1 MKYAYRNA
9 HLLDGT
15 RDMLP
20 RDGLAA
26 LTDGETIVGIVPEEA
41 IPADFEPVDL
51 EGKYLM
57 PGLINLHVHLAGN
70 GKPQKKQRDN
80 EKLVRRL
87 MGTGLSRAAAYH
99 VVAGFARLEVMS
111 GVTTIRTVG
120 GLGGFDTR
128 LRDEIAAGKRPGP
141 RILAANE
148 GISVPGG
155 HMAGS
160 VAVAAEGIPQA
171 LRQVDRAR
179 EQGVDLIK
187 LMITGG
193 VMDAKA
199 KGVPGEL
206 KMPPEM
212 VKAVCDRAHSLGY
225 PVAAHVESTEGV
237 RVALENGVD
246 SIEHG
251 AQPDAAITALYKEK
265 GAFQVATLS
274 PALPY
279 ALFDR
284 SVSHATY
291 EQQENGKVVFDGII
305 AMARENLANGIP
317 VGLGTDTGCPY
328 ITHYDMWRELCYF
341 VKYCGVTPAFALH
354 TATRLN
360 ARLAGI
366 DGETGSI
373 EAGKAADLIV
383 CAKDPLADLS
393 ALRTLSMVIKDGYR
407 VEHPAPKK
415 LPEVER
421 ELDKFL

>member
-1 MKYAYRNA
+1 MA
-9 HLLDGT
+9 
-15 RDMLP
+15 
-20 RDGLAA
+20 
-26 LTDGETIVGIVPEEA
+26 V
-41 IPADFEPVDL
+41 
-51 EGKYLM
+51 
-57 PGLINLHVHLAGN
+57 
-70 GKPQKKQRDN
+70 
-80 EKLVRRL
+80 
-87 MGTGLSRAAAYH
+87 
-99 VVAGFARLEVMS
+99 
-111 GVTTIRTVG
+111 
-120 GLGGFDTR
+120 
-128 LRDEIAAGKRPGP
+128 
-141 RILAANE
+141 
-148 GISVPGG
+148 SVPGG

-160 VAVAAEGIPQA
+160 LAYEAKTPEEAAAYVERIAAEKPN
-171 LRQVDRAR
+171 
-179 EQGVDLIK
+179 LIK

-193 VMDAKA
+193 VLDAEVVGEP
-199 KGVPGEL
+199 GVLRMQPAL
-206 KMPPEM
+206 
-212 VKAVCDRAHSLGY
+212 VKAACEKAHALGMK
-225 PVAAHVESTEGV
+225 VAAHVESPGSGAGNGV
-237 RVALENGVD
+237 RTHRARARSWMRD
-246 SIEHG
+246 HR
-251 AQPDAAITALYKEK
+251 AYKRE
-265 GAFQVATLS
+265 GIAFQVATLS